1 MENKLIVSLS
11 PHVHG
16 GDSVQKNMY
25 GVLIALIPAFL
36 VSLYFFGLGALIV
49 TATSVAACLFFEW
62 AIVKFLMKKPATTI
76 CDGSAVITGVL
87 LAFNLPS
94 NLPIWIIILG
104 ALFAIGVGKMS
115 FGGLGC
121 NPFNPALAG
130 RVFLL
135 LSFPVQMTTW
145 PVVGQLTSYM
155 DATTGATP
163 LALMKQAIHGDA
175 SALSQIPDAL
185 TLFIGQNGGCIG
197 EVSALALLLGLVYM
211 LWKKIITWH
220 IPVSIIVTVF
230 VFAGIM
236 HMVDPEKYVS
246 PVLQLLSGGL
256 MLGAVFMATDYVTS
270 PMSKKG
276 MLIYGVCIGL
286 LTVVIRLFGAY
297 PEGMSFAILIMNA
310 FTPLINTYCK
320 EYVAGTYGRYSCF
333 RSVAGLCERTDE
345 RPYCRSEC
353 KDAERGLE
361 KGAS

>member
-36 VSLYFFGLGALIV
+36 VSLLAFGLGALIV
-49 TATSVAACLFFEW
+49 TATSVAACVFFEW
-62 AIVKFLMKKPATTI
+62 AIVKYLMKRPTTTV
-76 CDGSAVITGVL
+76 CDGSAIITGVL

-135 LSFPVQMTTW
+135 LSFPVQMTSW
-145 PVVGQLTSYM
+145 PQAGQLMSYL
-155 DATTGATP
+155 DAQTGATP
-163 LALMKQAIHGDA
+163 LAIMKEAITTHDSSVLANLPESLNLLIG
-175 SALSQIPDAL
+175 LPDSCTMGAGSL
-185 TLFIGQNGGCIG
+185 G
-197 EVSALALLLGLVYM
+197 EISALALLLGLIYM
-211 LWKKIITWH
+211 LWKRIITWH
-220 IPVSIIVTVF
+220 IPVSILATVF

-236 HMVDPEKYVS
+236 HLVDPVYAS
-246 PVLQLLSGGL
+246 PVTVLLTGGL
-256 MLGAVFMATDYVTS
+256 MLGAIFMATDYVTS

-286 LTVVIRLFGAY
+286 LTVIIRLFGAY

-320 EYVAGTYGRYSCF
+320 PKRFGEVA
-333 RSVAGLCERTDE
+333 
-345 RPYCRSEC
+345 
-353 KDAERGLE
+353 K
-361 KGAS
+361 KK

>member
-1 MENKLIVSLS
+1 MNKLIVSLS

-16 GDSVQKNMY
+16 GDSVKKNMY

-62 AIVKFLMKKPATTI
+62 AIGKFLMKKETTTI
-76 CDGSAVITGVL
+76 CDGSAIITGVL

-94 NLPIWIIILG
+94 NLPVWIIILG

-163 LALMKQAIHGDA
+163 LALMKQAIYGDTA
-175 SALSQIPDAL
+175 ALSQIPDAL
-185 TLFIGQNGGCIG
+185 SLLIGQNGGCLG
-197 EVSALALLLGLVYM
+197 EVSALALLIGLAYM

-220 IPVSIIVTVF
+220 IPVSILVTVF

-236 HMVDPEKYVS
+236 HLADPEKYVS

-256 MLGAVFMATDYVTS
+256 MLGAIFMATDYVTS
-270 PMSKKG
+270 PMSHKG

-286 LTVVIRLFGAY
+286 LTVIIRLFGAY

-310 FTPLINTYCK
+310 FTPLINTYVK
-320 EYVAGTYGRYSCF
+320 PKRFGEVA
-333 RSVAGLCERTDE
+333 
-345 RPYCRSEC
+345 
-353 KDAERGLE
+353 K
-361 KGAS
+361 KK